1 MCRGITKTL
10 DAQKTYSTMI
20 ITMIITMVAPIFKS
34 SGSDNNTQLLALTPS
49 ACSQGAYIFWNKDN
63 WPCRSKDMHIFLVSV
78 HLVFQAPC
86 EYAKAQCKYGALPKC
101 ISLLLEG
108 RLARS
113 FHTDNS
119 HEHHLNT
126 GCVGWCYY
134 LVIEDLDFGA
144 TMVIIMV
151 ATVGF
156 DGFCAS
162 KIF

>member
-1 MCRGITKTL
+1 MV
-10 DAQKTYSTMI
+10 QVWST
-20 ITMIITMVAPIFKS
+20 A
-34 SGSDNNTQLLALTPS
+34 
-49 ACSQGAYIFWNKDN
+49 
-63 WPCRSKDMHIFLVSV
+63 
-78 HLVFQAPC
+78 
-86 EYAKAQCKYGALPKC
+86 C
-101 ISLLLEG
+101 ISLLPEG
-108 RLARS
+108 QLAHS